1 MDIKIQIFKPEFTSF
16 SVTVKFP
23 CSSSSQSGFKLISDW
38 ISYFITLRSTNF
50 SGFGDYGMCLKIL
63 RHASFCES
71 FYAEVIHGEDN
82 AGKYVK
88 ITPHFQNIDCLNKF
102 INGFEEKVNNST
114 L

>member
-1 MDIKIQIFKPEFTSF
+1 MDTKIQIFKPEFTSF

-23 CSSSSQSGFKLISDW
+23 CNAPSQSGFKLISDW
-38 ISYFITLRSTNF
+38 ISYFITLRGTNF
-50 SGFGDYGMCLKIL
+50 YGAGDYGICLKIL
-63 RHASFCES
+63 RYASFCES

-88 ITPHFQNIDCLNKF
+88 ITLHFQDINCLHKF
-102 INGFEEKVNNST
+102 ITGFEEKVNNAT